1 MSQLFSSHHSNLIKS
16 NPLTLPEAQFQQGLL
31 GQREKAEVRLNS
43 AGKVGLRQVNRQGE
57 GIPNK
62 CLSKTQEAEM
72 VGNVQAQ
79 LRSPG
84 T

>member
-16 NPLTLPEAQFQQGLL
+16 NPLTPLRLNSRDL

-72 VGNVQAQ
+72 VGNAQAQ